1 MPPLSFGAFLSDKP
15 MKMKEITGKTPADL
29 QKMLADKRESLRVF
43 RFGAAG
49 AKTKNVKEGRGIR
62 KDIARIMTA
71 LNSNK

>member
-1 MPPLSFGAFLSDKP
+1 MKMKDITTKTAPDLTKLLSDK
-15 MKMKEITGKTPADL
+15 
-29 QKMLADKRESLRVF
+29 REALRVF

-71 LNSNK
+71 LSAGEK